1 MYASLSLQDCGCRTT
16 FCPHCQ
22 SGDFKRHGFFKRKD
36 DARRIQR
43 FYCKACQRTFSRAGF
58 SLLYRHWHRRRNE
71 MIRKL
76 LSVGNTQRDI
86 AYVLKIDKDTVARRL
101 VILGKAARIRM
112 LREREKA
119 PLADCVQFDELISFE
134 HTKMK
139 PLSIAVISD
148 ADRWRIL
155 DVQVSTLPASGLL
168 AKKAREKYGFRPDTS
183 ETGRTRMMARSVS
196 SIHAKARVSTDKHA
210 AYPALIKRFLPK
222 ATHIRHLGAK
232 GAVVGQG
239 ELKQLGFDPLFCI
252 NHQFASHRA
261 GLSRLARRTWC
272 TTKNVE
278 RLKDHLMI
286 YLDYYNR
293 ERRPK
298 RAREFERYLAQAS
311 QIVKNMEANPA

>member
-1 MYASLSLQDCGCRTT
+1 
-16 FCPHCQ
+16 
-22 SGDFKRHGFFKRKD
+22 
-36 DARRIQR
+36 
-43 FYCKACQRTFSRAGF
+43 
-58 SLLYRHWHRRRNE
+58 

-298 RAREFERYLAQAS
+298 RAREFERYLAQAT
-311 QIVKNMEANPA
+311 QIVKNMEVNPT

>member
-1 MYASLSLQDCGCRTT
+1 
-16 FCPHCQ
+16 
-22 SGDFKRHGFFKRKD
+22 
-36 DARRIQR
+36 
-43 FYCKACQRTFSRAGF
+43 
-58 SLLYRHWHRRRNE
+58 
-71 MIRKL
+71 MIRRL
-76 LSVGNTQRDI
+76 FSIGCTQRDI
-86 AYVLKIDKDTVARRL
+86 AHVLKIDKDTVARRL
-101 VILGKAARIRM
+101 EILGKAARVRM
-112 LREREKA
+112 LREREKT
-119 PLADCVQFDELISFE
+119 PLAACVQFDELISFE

-139 PLSIAVISD
+139 PLAVAVISD

-168 AKKAREKYGFRPDTS
+168 AKKAREKYGFRPDNS
-183 ETGRTRMMARSVS
+183 DTGRSRMMARSVA
-196 SIHAKARVSTDKHA
+196 SIHPNAHVSTDRHA
-210 AYPALIKRFLPK
+210 AYPSLVKRFLPK

-239 ELKQLGFDPLFCI
+239 ELKKLGFDPLFCI

-298 RAREFERYLAQAS
+298 RAREYERYAAKAAQIIKDA
-311 QIVKNMEANPA
+311 KPNP